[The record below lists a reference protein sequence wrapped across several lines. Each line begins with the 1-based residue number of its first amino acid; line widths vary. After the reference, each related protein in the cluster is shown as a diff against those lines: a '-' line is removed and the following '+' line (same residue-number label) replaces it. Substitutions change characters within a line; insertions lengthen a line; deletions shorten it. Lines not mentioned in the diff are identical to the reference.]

1 MRYVIMQSRD
11 IRENL
16 ATEDYLLNTL
26 SFEEPL
32 VLFYIQE
39 PCVILGRNQNAYE
52 EIDLAYAREKGIVI
66 TRRLSG
72 GGAVYD
78 DLGNVSFSFVV
89 QEGHQA
95 FGDFK
100 ASLNQLLKHY
110 IKWAQRGPRLA
121 VAMIY

>member
-26 SFEEPL
+26 FEEPL

-52 EIDLAYAREKGIVI
+52 EIDLAYAREKES
-66 TRRLSG
+66 LLL
-72 GGAVYD
+72 AVYRAVVLFMMISGMSALVLLFRKD
-78 DLGNVSFSFVV
+78 IKLLGIL
-89 QEGHQA
+89 
-95 FGDFK
+95 K
-100 ASLNQLLKHY
+100 RSLNQLLKHY

>member
-26 SFEEPL
+26 FEEPL

-89 QEGHQA
+89 QKDIKLLGIL
-95 FGDFK
+95 K
-100 ASLNQLLKHY
+100 RSLNQLLKHY
-110 IKWAQRGPRLA
+110 IKWAQRGRD
-121 VAMIY
+121 